1 LENKNKKGFEIK
13 DLIWIIL
20 TLRVISI
27 PILKNY
33 DCPYLSLNG
42 IKWILKKDSPRRT
55 NFIRNDYWGMGYG
68 ENAKHLRI
76 KPHSVVIPNL

>member
-42 IKWILKKDSPRRT
+42 IKWILKKDSS
-55 NFIRNDYWGMGYG
+55 
-68 ENAKHLRI
+68 L
-76 KPHSVVIPNL
+76 HSE